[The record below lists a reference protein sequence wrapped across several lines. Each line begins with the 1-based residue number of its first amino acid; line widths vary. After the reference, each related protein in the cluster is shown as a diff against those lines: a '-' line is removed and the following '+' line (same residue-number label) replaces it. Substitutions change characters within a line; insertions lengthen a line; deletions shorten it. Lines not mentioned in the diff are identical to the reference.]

1 MTTQIW
7 SATWSELLQQLI
19 DRRSLSA
26 EQAQT
31 LMSGW
36 LAEAISPE
44 LSGAILAA
52 WQCKGVDAVELAA
65 IAGVLQS
72 SCLGQ
77 PFIRSDSAEITT
89 LLDTCGTGGDG
100 TNTFNISTAV
110 AFVAAAAGVKVAKH
124 GNRAVSSK
132 SGSADVLEALG
143 LNLGA
148 PTEKIHQAIAEVGI
162 TFLFAPHWHP
172 AMKAV
177 APIRKSLGIRTI
189 FNLIG
194 PLVNPLLPT
203 TQILGV
209 YNRDLT
215 KTVAEALKILGRST
229 AVVLH
234 SREGMDEAGLA
245 DITDMA
251 FLHKD
256 GVLTIETINPQ
267 ELGLAFAPLSDLK
280 GGTVIENAEILKS
293 VLQGKG
299 TIAQRNCLAL
309 NTGIAL
315 RVSGACDRW
324 EEGINIALSII
335 DSGAAWQKFESLSQ
349 FLK

>member
-1 MTTQIW
+1 MTTQTW
-7 SATWSELLQQLI
+7 SALLQQLI

-77 PFIRSDSAEITT
+77 SFVSPSDSTEITT

-148 PTEKIHQAIAEVGI
+148 PTEKIHGAIAEVGI

-209 YNRDLT
+209 YNRNLT
-215 KTVAEALKILGRST
+215 KIVAEALKILGRST

-256 GVLTIETINPQ
+256 GVVTMETINPQ

>member
-1 MTTQIW
+1 
-7 SATWSELLQQLI
+7 
-19 DRRSLSA
+19 
-26 EQAQT
+26 
-31 LMSGW
+31 
-36 LAEAISPE
+36 
-44 LSGAILAA
+44 
-52 WQCKGVDAVELAA
+52 
-65 IAGVLQS
+65 
-72 SCLGQ
+72 
-77 PFIRSDSAEITT
+77 
-89 LLDTCGTGGDG
+89 
-100 TNTFNISTAV
+100 
-110 AFVAAAAGVKVAKH
+110 
-124 GNRAVSSK
+124 
-132 SGSADVLEALG
+132 LG

-148 PTEKIHQAIAEVGI
+148 PTEKIHGAIAEVGI

-209 YNRDLT
+209 YNRNLT
-215 KTVAEALKILGRST
+215 KIVAEALKILGRST

-256 GVLTIETINPQ
+256 GVVTMETINPQ

>member
-1 MTTQIW
+1 MTTPN
-7 SATWSELLQQLI
+7 WSEFLQQLI
-19 DRRSLSA
+19 NGRSLTA
-26 EQAQT
+26 DRARV
-31 LMSGW
+31 LMAGW
-36 LAEAISPE
+36 LAEEISPA

-65 IAGVLQS
+65 IAGVLQK
-72 SCLGQ
+72 SCLGTSLQ
-77 PFIRSDSAEITT
+77 LDKTVSTLDT

-100 TNTFNISTAV
+100 ANTFNISTAV

-124 GNRAVSSK
+124 GNRAVSSR

-143 LNLGA
+143 VNLNA
-148 PTEKIHQAIAEVGI
+148 PTARIHEAIAEVGI

-203 TQILGV
+203 AQILGV
-209 YNRDLT
+209 YDRSLI
-215 KTVAEALKILGRST
+215 KTVADALKILGRSQ

-245 DITDMA
+245 DITDLA
-251 FLHKD
+251 FLRSD
-256 GVLTIETINPQ
+256 GEVTIETINPQ
-267 ELGLAFAPLSDLK
+267 ELGLAFATLGDLK
-280 GGTVIENAEILKS
+280 GGSVSENAEILKNL
-293 VLQGKG
+293 LQGHG
-299 TIAQRNCLAL
+299 TIAQRSCLAL
-309 NTGIAL
+309 NSGIAL
-315 RVSGACDRW
+315 RVAGMCDRW
-324 EEGINIALSII
+324 DEGINLAQGVI
-335 DSGAAWQKFESLSQ
+335 DSGAAWQKLEKLCL
-349 FLK
+349 FLN

>member
-7 SATWSELLQQLI
+7 SALLQQLI

-77 PFIRSDSAEITT
+77 AFVSSSDSTEITP

-100 TNTFNISTAV
+100 ANTFNISTAV

-143 LNLGA
+143 LNLGVS
-148 PTEKIHQAIAEVGI
+148 TEKIHGAIAEVGI

-177 APIRKSLGIRTI
+177 APIRKNLGIRTV

-194 PLVNPLLPT
+194 PLVNPLQPT
-203 TQILGV
+203 AQILGV
-209 YNRDLT
+209 YNRNLT

-234 SREGMDEAGLA
+234 SREGMDEAGLG

-256 GVLTIETINPQ
+256 GVITTETINPQ
-267 ELGLAFAPLSDLK
+267 ELGLAFAPLIDLK
-280 GGTVIENAEILKS
+280 GGTVTENAEILKAL
-293 VLQGKG
+293 LQGKG

-315 RVSGACDRW
+315 RVSGICDRW
-324 EEGINIALSII
+324 EEGINIAMSVI

>member
-1 MTTQIW
+1 MTTYTW
-7 SATWSELLQQLI
+7 SALLQQLI
-19 DRRSLSA
+19 NGRSLTA
-26 EQAQT
+26 EQAQS

-52 WQCKGVDAVELAA
+52 WQCKGVDAIELAA
-65 IAGVLQS
+65 IAGVLQDS
-72 SCLGQ
+72 SLGQ
-77 PFIRSDSAEITT
+77 NFPIDSSGAIP

-100 TNTFNISTAV
+100 ANTFNISTGV
-110 AFVAAAAGVKVAKH
+110 AFVAASAGVKVAKH
-124 GNRAVSSK
+124 GNRAVSSR

-143 LNLGA
+143 INLSA
-148 PTEKIHQAIAEVGI
+148 PTAKIHEAIAAVGI

-209 YNRDLT
+209 YDRSLI

-245 DITDMA
+245 DITDIA
-251 FLHKD
+251 FLRND
-256 GVLTIETINPQ
+256 GTVTIETINPH
-267 ELGLAFAPLSDLK
+267 ELGLAYATLDDLK
-280 GGTVIENAEILKS
+280 GGTVGENTEILKKL
-293 VLQGKG
+293 LQGQG
-299 TIAQRNCLAL
+299 TIAQRDCLAL
-309 NTGIAL
+309 NAGIAL
-315 RVSGACDRW
+315 HVAGICDRW
-324 EEGINIALSII
+324 EDGINIARSII
-335 DSGAAWQKFESLSQ
+335 DSGEAWQKLESLAS

>member
-1 MTTQIW
+1 MTTQPW
-7 SATWSELLQQLI
+7 SVLLQQLI

-26 EQAQT
+26 EQAKT

-36 LAEAISPE
+36 LAEEISPE
-44 LSGAILAA
+44 QSGAILAA

-65 IAGVLQS
+65 IAGVLQD

-77 PFIRSDSAEITT
+77 SFPRDMP

-100 TNTFNISTAV
+100 ANTFNISTGV

-143 LNLGA
+143 INLSA
-148 PTEKIHQAIAEVGI
+148 PAEKIHGAISSVGI

-177 APIRKSLGIRTI
+177 ATFRKNLGIRTI

-194 PLVNPLLPT
+194 PLVNPLIPT

-209 YNRDLT
+209 YNRNLI
-215 KTVAEALKILGRST
+215 KIVAEALKILGRST
-229 AVVLH
+229 SVVLH

-245 DITDMA
+245 DITDIA
-251 FLHKD
+251 FLRSN
-256 GVLTIETINPQ
+256 GEVTIETINPQ
-267 ELGLAFAPLSDLK
+267 DLGLAFATLNDLK
-280 GGTVIENAEILKS
+280 GGTVSENAEILKNI
-293 VLQGKG
+293 LKGQG
-299 TIAQRNCLAL
+299 TIAQRDCLAL
-309 NTGIAL
+309 NAGIAL
-315 RVSGACDRW
+315 RVAGVCDRW
-324 EEGINIALSII
+324 SDGINLARTVI
-335 DSGAAWQKFESLSQ
+335 DDGAAWQKLESLSK
-349 FLK
+349 FL

>member
-1 MTTQIW
+1 MTTQTW
-7 SATWSELLQQLI
+7 SALLQQLI
-19 DRRSLSA
+19 DRRSLTA
-26 EQAQT
+26 AQAQT

-36 LAEAISPE
+36 LATEISPE

-65 IAGVLQS
+65 IAGVLQD

-77 PFIRSDSAEITT
+77 AFPMDIP

-100 TNTFNISTAV
+100 ANTFNISTGV
-110 AFVAAAAGVKVAKH
+110 AFVTAAAGVKVAKH

-132 SGSADVLEALG
+132 SGSADVLEALDI
-143 LNLGA
+143 NIGA
-148 PTEKIHQAIAEVGI
+148 PTEKIHGAIASIGI

-177 APIRKSLGIRTI
+177 APIRKNLGIRTI

-209 YNRDLT
+209 YDRSLI
-215 KTVAEALKILGRST
+215 KTVAETLKILGRRS

-245 DITDMA
+245 DITDIA
-251 FLHKD
+251 FLHSD
-256 GVLTIETINPQ
+256 GEITIETINP
-267 ELGLAFAPLSDLK
+267 EDLGLAYATIDDLK
-280 GGTVIENAEILKS
+280 GGTVSENAEILKNI
-293 VLQGKG
+293 LKGHG
-299 TIAQRNCLAL
+299 TIAQRDCLAL
-309 NTGIAL
+309 NAGMAL
-315 RVSGACDRW
+315 RVSGICDRW
-324 EEGINIALSII
+324 EDGINIARTII
-335 DSGAAWQKFESLSQ
+335 DDGAAWQKLEALSQ

>member
-1 MTTQIW
+1 MTTQ
-7 SATWSELLQQLI
+7 TWSVLLQQLI
-19 DRRSLSA
+19 NGRSLSA
-26 EQAQT
+26 DQAQT
-31 LMSGW
+31 LMAGW
-36 LAEAISPE
+36 LAEEILPE

-65 IAGVLQS
+65 IARVLQAS
-72 SCLGQ
+72 SVGTS
-77 PFIRSDSAEITT
+77 FRSDRSDLSTP

-100 TNTFNISTAV
+100 ANTFNISTAV
-110 AFVAAAAGVKVAKH
+110 AFVAAATGVKVAKH
-124 GNRAVSSK
+124 GNRAVSSR

-143 LNLGA
+143 INLSA
-148 PTEKIHQAIAEVGI
+148 PTEKIHEAIAEVGI

-203 TQILGV
+203 AQILGV
-209 YNRDLT
+209 YDRSLI
-215 KTVAEALKILGRST
+215 KTVADALKILGRSR

-234 SREGMDEAGLA
+234 SREGIDEAGLA
-245 DITDMA
+245 DITDLA
-251 FLHKD
+251 FLRSD
-256 GVLTIETINPQ
+256 GEVTIETINPQ

-280 GGTVIENAEILKS
+280 GGTVSENAEILKN
-293 VLQGKG
+293 VLQGQG

-309 NTGIAL
+309 NSGIAL
-315 RVSGACDRW
+315 RVAGMCDRW
-324 EEGINIALSII
+324 DRGINLALTVI
-335 DSGAAWQKFESLSQ
+335 DSGAGWQKLEKLCS